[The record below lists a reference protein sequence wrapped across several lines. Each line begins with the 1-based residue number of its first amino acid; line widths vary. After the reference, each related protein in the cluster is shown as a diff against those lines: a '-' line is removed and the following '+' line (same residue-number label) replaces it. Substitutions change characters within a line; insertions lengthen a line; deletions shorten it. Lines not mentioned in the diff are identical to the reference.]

1 MKSHIFNRKS
11 LLFATFLASAIG
23 VNAQI
28 KSTHTDEK
36 YAYTTVVYKD
46 KAATDAEV
54 LKALDSSI
62 GMGDVV
68 RVAIAPPKPAAT
80 PSIDASKGEDVWLK
94 PSAAPKVTLTAS
106 ASAVPADLVAKTPEV
121 KNDMTIAS
129 LEVKQ
134 ENTAAAPIVEQT
146 QNKTT
151 ETAAPVAKTTKTK
164 TVTKSSKS
172 VKKVAKKQGK
182 KYSKGSKKKYRK
194 AGKQRY
200 SCPKF

>member
-11 LLFATFLASAIG
+11 LLFATLLASAIG

-68 RVAIAPPKPAAT
+68 RVAVAPPKPAAI
-80 PSIDASKGEDVWLK
+80 PAIDASKGEDVWLK
-94 PSAAPKVTLTAS
+94 PSNTPKVTLTAS
-106 ASAVPADLVAKTPEV
+106 TSAVPADLAVNTPEV
-121 KNDMTIAS
+121 KNDMPIAS

-134 ENTAAAPIVEQT
+134 EKNVAAPVVVPT

-151 ETAAPVAKTTKTK
+151 EAAAPAAKTTKTK
-164 TVTKSSKS
+164 TVTKSGKS

-182 KYSKGSKKKYRK
+182 KHSNGAKKKYRK

-200 SCPKF
+200 GCPKF